1 MVAREGE
8 GPLVGVGRVRRG
20 GRVSLRNIYWKI
32 VEAAANFVKGRCV
45 VCEAD
50 LAEVGFGR

>member
-1 MVAREGE
+1 VVAREGE
-8 GPLVGVGRVRRG
+8 GLLVGVGRVRRG

-32 VEAAANFVKGRCV
+32 VEAANFVRGRRCV